1 MPEQHQRK
9 FRRVDDKLIVK
20 WFGEDTFSAL
30 KINYFLLLGQ
40 NLQDAKLAAQFE
52 DIVVKYNMALS
63 KLLRF

>member
-30 KINYFLLLGQ
+30 KINNVLLLGE
-40 NLQDAKLAAQFE
+40 NLQDAKLAAQSK
-52 DIVVKYNMALS
+52 DIVVKYNIALS
-63 KLLRF
+63 KLLLF